1 MRLAYGALD
10 EEERE
15 QKVKKRVK
23 IMKGFLADSDS
34 TTAAAPSNNPV
45 LT

>member
-1 MRLAYGALD
+1 LRLAYGALD

-34 TTAAAPSNNPV
+34 SATAAAPNPV